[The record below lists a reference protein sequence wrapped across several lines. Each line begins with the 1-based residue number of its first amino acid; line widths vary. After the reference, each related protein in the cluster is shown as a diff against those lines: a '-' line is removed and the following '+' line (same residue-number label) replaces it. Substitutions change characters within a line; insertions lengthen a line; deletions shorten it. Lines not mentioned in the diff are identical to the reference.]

1 MARYYL
7 SRVLTIVLAFMALRA
22 SLYAAVDSGP
32 LLMLPVWIALALAAY
47 LAAPALPELEPE
59 VAE

>member
-32 LLMLPVWIALALAAY
+32 LLMLPV
-47 LAAPALPELEPE
+47 
-59 VAE
+59 